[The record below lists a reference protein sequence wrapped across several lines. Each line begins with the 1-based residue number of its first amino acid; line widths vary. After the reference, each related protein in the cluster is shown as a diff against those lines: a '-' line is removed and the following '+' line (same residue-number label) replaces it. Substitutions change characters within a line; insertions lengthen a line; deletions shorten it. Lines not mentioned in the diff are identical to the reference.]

1 MCDTLG
7 FTKNGRTLF
16 AKNSDRSPN
25 EVQVLEFRDALL
37 HFDMDLSISYEDK
50 KPVTNRKKAMQKV
63 TYTEVEQV
71 DSSHA
76 VFLSRPKWMWG
87 AEMGVNDCGVC
98 IGNEA
103 VFTKGQDSKEGLTGM
118 DLLRLALERSDTAL
132 SALHSIIENIEKYG
146 QGGNCGYDHEF
157 YYNNSF
163 LIADAEAMYVL
174 DTCQK
179 EWAWKK
185 VGHAAISNALSLG
198 AEADSYS
205 GERCDFAKKHSDVFF
220 TFGAQSE
227 KRRRTTAKALETAEN
242 VSDMIAALQTHN
254 TDAPFLKGAVGSPC
268 MHFGGLVGDHTT
280 SSMVADVTKEKTV
293 LWLTGSSCPCVSL
306 FKPWLFSDR
315 PVSPVYAE
323 NDRESEEY
331 WRRAEKFRRLLIGK
345 ALPAEYYAELNEIQ
359 SRWIALA
366 ENCDKAGFNEL
377 TRSCAEEEKEFF
389 AKWGEYDFPAVFR
402 DPVFNRNWKKK
413 NAVFEKEC
421 AEFFECREQS

>member
-25 EVQVLEFRDALL
+25 EVQALEFRDALL
-37 HFDMDLSISYEDK
+37 HFDNDVFITYEDK
-50 KPVTNRKKAMQKV
+50 KPVTHTQKAMQRV

-71 DSSHA
+71 DASHA

-103 VFTKGQDSKEGLTGM
+103 VFTGGKYSEKGLTGM
-118 DLLRLALERSDTAL
+118 DLLRLALERSETA
-132 SALHSIIENIEKYG
+132 SDALNSIIENIEKYG

-163 LIADAEAMYVL
+163 LIADAETIYVL

-185 VGHAAISNALSLG
+185 VERAAISNALSLG
-198 AEADSYS
+198 RDADRYS
-205 GERCDFAKKHSDVFF
+205 GESCDFAKKHSDVFY
-220 TFGAQSE
+220 TLGAQAE
-227 KRRRTTAKALETAEN
+227 RRRKTTAKALETAEN
-242 VSDMIAALQTHN
+242 VSDMMAALRAHN
-254 TDAPFLKGAVGSPC
+254 TDAPFAKGTVGSPC

-280 SSMVADVTKEKTV
+280 SSMVADVSKEKTV

-306 FKPWLFSDR
+306 FKPWLFSDK
-315 PVSPVYAE
+315 PVCPVFSE
-323 NDRESEEY
+323 NDRRSEEY
-331 WRRAEKFRRLLIGK
+331 WRSGEKFRRSLLGK
-345 ALPAEYYAELNEIQ
+345 SLPAEYYEELSEIQ
-359 SRWIALA
+359 NRWIALA
-366 ENCDKAGFNEL
+366 DTCDKADFNEL
-377 TRSCAEEEKEFF
+377 TRNCAEEEKAFF
-389 AKWGEYDFPAVFR
+389 AKWGAYTFPAASCG
-402 DPVFNRNWKKK
+402 PVFHRNWKKK
-413 NAVFEKEC
+413 NAAFEKEC
-421 AEFFECREQS
+421 AEFF